1 MKLILYS
8 VQIKDKLNKI
18 LDLVADFTQWRQST
32 KYFIILKS
40 ANIGFSETLGKLKL
54 FAFLAGNTF

>member
-1 MKLILYS
+1 M
-8 VQIKDKLNKI
+8 QIKDKLNKI